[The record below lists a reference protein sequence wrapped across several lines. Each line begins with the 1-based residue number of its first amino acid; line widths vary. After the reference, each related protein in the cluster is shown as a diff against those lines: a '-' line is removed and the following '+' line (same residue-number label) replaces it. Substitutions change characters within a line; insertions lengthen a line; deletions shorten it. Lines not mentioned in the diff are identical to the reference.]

1 MKALLKGLGIGFVS
15 GMLLIFAWTFYHSHI
30 LSQPA
35 PEQGPV
41 PAEAVDS
48 KAPAENPSEDAL
60 SAESLPP
67 AEAEEPAAE
76 EIPLNAESDEE
87 PLPEPEP
94 AASEAVLAF
103 AGDVMFSEQY
113 IAAYEK
119 NGISAF
125 ADQEMLKAMQDAD
138 LFMFNEEFPFSLR
151 GEAMEDK
158 QYTFRTDPKY
168 ISIFQELGV
177 DLVTVA
183 NNHALDFGRD
193 AFCDTLDTLKQAGI
207 PCVGGG
213 YHFAEASAPAAFTL
227 QGQTF
232 AVFAATR
239 VSPSYD
245 WYATDSQP
253 GLFQTYDP
261 ARLNAAIAEADQQY
275 DHVIVFVH
283 WGIERSE
290 LPEDYQRSLAR
301 GYIDAGADLIVGC
314 HPHVLQGFEY
324 YQGVPIVYSLGN
336 YLFGNRTGETLLLHA
351 HFPDDGSL
359 TIRLLPC
366 RRENGVLTAIKDPEA
381 LYQRLTELSFDV
393 NISEE
398 GMLTPADA
406 AGSE

>member
-1 MKALLKGLGIGFVS
+1 MKALLKGLGIGFVF
-15 GMLLIFAWTFYHSHI
+15 GMLLIFAWSFYYFHI

-35 PEQGPV
+35 PGPA
-41 PAEAVDS
+41 PAEAVVPE
-48 KAPAENPSEDAL
+48 APAENSSEDAF
-60 SAESLPP
+60 SAENLPP
-67 AEAEEPAAE
+67 AEAEEPFSE
-76 EIPLNAESDEE
+76 ETLLNAESGEE
-87 PLPEPEP
+87 PLPETESAP
-94 AASEAVLAF
+94 SEAVLAF

-125 ADQEMLKAMQDAD
+125 ADQEMLKAMQNAD

-168 ISIFQELGV
+168 ISIFQELGA

-193 AFCDTLDTLKQAGI
+193 AFCDTLDTLKQAKI

-213 YHFAEASAPAAFTL
+213 YNFAEASAPAAFTL

-261 ARLNAAIAEADQQY
+261 ARLNTAIAEADQQY

-283 WGIERSE
+283 WGIERNE

-301 GYIDAGADLIVGC
+301 GYIDAGADLIIGC

-336 YLFGNRTGETLLLHA
+336 YLFGNRTGETLLLNA
-351 HFPDDGSL
+351 HFSDDDSL

-366 RRENGVLTAIKDPEA
+366 RRENGVLTAIKDPGA

-393 NISEE
+393 NVSE
-398 GMLTPADA
+398 GGVPTPVSA
-406 AGSE
+406 AGRE